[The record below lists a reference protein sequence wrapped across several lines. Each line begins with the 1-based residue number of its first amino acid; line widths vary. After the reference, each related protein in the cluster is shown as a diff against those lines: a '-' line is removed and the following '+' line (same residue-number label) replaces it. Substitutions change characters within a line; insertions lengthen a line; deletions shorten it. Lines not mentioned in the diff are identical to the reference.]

1 MGCYHITPTDK
12 GWELRKEGA
21 TRPSKT
27 AAERERLL
35 EAIEAFM
42 EKRAGTVLIHSED
55 GTVEQE
61 LSYPRPVVRP
71 APEPAPC
78 LGTPGQG
85 ASVWPAATC

>member
-27 AAERERLL
+27 AAEREWLL

-61 LSYPRPVVRP
+61 LSYPPPRRPSR
-71 APEPAPC
+71 A
-78 LGTPGQG
+78 
-85 ASVWPAATC
+85 